1 MPQTH
6 WLPLQSS
13 PEMLNGFAKAA
24 GLPADSGFEFVDV
37 WGLDDELL
45 AMVPGE
51 KLALTLLF
59 DHTSEKLCAAKAA
72 QADQLAAPPHNAA
85 PADLFYVKQF
95 VGNACG
101 TIAATHVL
109 ANAAGCRATIPPDSA
124 LGAFYGACDAAGMT
138 ADERGVAL
146 GEAAAIHAVSE
157 SSAAGANGGGED
169 GAPELGAK
177 VDFHFISFVQG
188 SDGQVWELD
197 GRKAGPVCHGAC
209 GEAGFLKAAVSAIK
223 AAYMDVDPDAQMWN
237 IMAFVKL

>member
-1 MPQTH
+1 MAASATH

-59 DHTSEKLCAAKAA
+59 DHTSEKLGAFKAA
-72 QADQLAAPPHNAA
+72 QAVELSASPPTL

-109 ANAAGCRATIPPDSA
+109 ANAARSAIPADSA
-124 LGAFYGACDAAGMT
+124 LGKFFAAGSAQT
-138 ADERGVAL
+138 PDERGNTLA
-146 GEAAAIHAVSE
+146 EAADIHALSE
-157 SSAAGANGGGED
+157 SSASGANGGGED

-177 VDFHFISFVQG
+177 VDFHFISFVEAG
-188 SDGQVWELD
+188 GEVWELD
-197 GRKAGPVCHGAC
+197 GRKVSPVSHGPTG
-209 GEAGFLKAAVSAIK
+209 GDFLKAAVTAIK
-223 AAYMDVDPDAQMWN
+223 AKYMDVDPDAQMWN
-237 IMAFVKL
+237 IMAFTKQ